1 MNSKI
6 TGLILAAGKGTR
18 MKDENPKVLQELFGK
33 SMLEYVMDSM
43 VDSGVTRI
51 IPILGFKYQQVVKQL
66 SLKEYALQEEQLGT
80 GHAVLQAIPLLKD
93 EDLILIMAGDQPLI
107 RAESISKL
115 IQKHH
120 DNNND
125 LTLLTTV
132 LDDPYGYGRILKE
145 GNQVV
150 GMVEEWDA
158 TDQERRI
165 KEVNLSTYLFKA
177 EILKS
182 NIHKITNNNKKAEY
196 YINDLV
202 GILFNQGKKIET
214 VIITDVKE
222 SIGINDKVALATAS
236 EFLQERINQ
245 QHMLNGVSMIQP
257 KSIIIGPDV
266 MIGPGT
272 VIYPNSV
279 MEGKTIIGKNCII
292 KSSYISNSQLGDHV
306 TVGPYANIRQQ
317 SIIGNQVRVGNFV
330 EVKNSLLNDGVK
342 AAHLTY
348 LGDSEIGTNVNIG
361 CGVITVNY
369 DGEHKHKT
377 IIGDNSFIGSNVNLI
392 APLTIGNNVTIAA
405 GSTIT
410 EDVSDD
416 SLAIARERQTTK
428 EGYYKSHAKVKSK

>member
-1 MNSKI
+1 MSI
-6 TGLILAAGKGTR
+6 LGLILAAGKGTR
-18 MKDENPKVLQELFGK
+18 MRDSKPKVLQELLGK
-33 SMLEYVMDSM
+33 TMLELVMDAM
-43 VDSGVTRI
+43 EKSGVERV
-51 IPILGFKYQQVVKQL
+51 IPILGHESSLVIDQL
-66 SLKEYALQEEQLGT
+66 LIEEFALQEQQLGT
-80 GHAVLQAIPLLKD
+80 GHAVQKAIHLLNK
-93 EDLILIMAGDQPLI
+93 EEHVLIMAGDQPLI
-107 RAESISKL
+107 RPASLKAL
-115 IQKHH
+115 IDLHVS
-120 DNNND
+120 NNND
-125 LTLLTTV
+125 LTLLTTQ
-132 LDDPYGYGRILKE
+132 LDDPYGYGRILKT
-145 GNQVV
+145 NNRVI

-158 TDQERRI
+158 TDQQKLI
-165 KEVNLSTYLFKA
+165 HEVNISTYLFKST
-177 EILKS
+177 ELKTNIFDISNS
-182 NIHKITNNNKKAEY
+182 NIKNEY

-202 GILFNQGKKIET
+202 GIFHSKGKRMESLIIE
-214 VIITDVKE
+214 DVKE
-222 SIGINDKVALATAS
+222 TIGINDKVALATAS

-245 QHMLNGVSMIQP
+245 QHMLDGVSLIQP

-266 MIGPGT
+266 SIGPGT

-279 MEGKTIIGKNCII
+279 IEGKTIIGKNSII
-292 KSSYISNSQLGDHV
+292 KSSYISNSQIGDHV

-317 SIIGNQVRVGNFV
+317 SIIGNQVRIGNFV
-330 EVKNSLLNDGVK
+330 EVKNSQLNDGVK

-369 DGEHKHKT
+369 DGKNKHKT

-428 EGYYKSHAKVKSK
+428 EGYYNKHGKTSDK